1 MLFRHR
7 WRESAAAGRMGR
19 PPPGRHARIGASD
32 QLLRPMS
39 LESLTASFRLDRSR
53 SAASQVYEHLREAI
67 VTLALEPGT
76 SLSRTQVAEALDLS
90 PMPVRDALS
99 RLEKEGLVEIFP
111 QHLTRVRAIDLD
123 SARQAH
129 VLRLS
134 VELEIVHGLAGQRS
148 AEIDKLLM
156 GAVIKQRACLE
167 ADDIGGFIL
176 FDQEFHKT
184 MYQAAQLMSV
194 WHMIRGASGN
204 LDRLRRLHVPVNG
217 KAQAVLEEHTGI
229 AQAIAAGDAAGAQQ
243 WVRRH
248 LSGTLTELD
257 SLRARYPDY
266 ILPMADFTE
275 RAPA

>member
-1 MLFRHR
+1 MT
-7 WRESAAAGRMGR
+7 
-19 PPPGRHARIGASD
+19 
-32 QLLRPMS
+32 
-39 LESLTASFRLDRSR
+39 LERLTATFRLDRSR
-53 SAASQVYEHLREAI
+53 SAASQVYDHLREMI

-76 SLSRTQVAEALDLS
+76 SLSRTQVAEALELS

-134 VELEIVHGLAGQRS
+134 VELEIVHGLAKAGDPVT
-148 AEIDKLLM
+148 AKLLQA
-156 GAVIKQRACLE
+156 AVIKQSACLE
-167 ADDIGGFIL
+167 ADDLGGFIL

-184 MYQAAQLMSV
+184 MYEAAQLMTI

-204 LDRLRRLHVPVNG
+204 LDRLRRLHVPLNG

-229 AQAIAAGDAAGAQQ
+229 AQAIAAGDAAGAQA
-243 WVRRH
+243 WLRRH

-257 SLRARYPDY
+257 SLRARYPDF
-266 ILPMADFTE
+266 ILPMADFTA
-275 RAPA
+275 RADG

>member
-1 MLFRHR
+1 
-7 WRESAAAGRMGR
+7 
-19 PPPGRHARIGASD
+19 
-32 QLLRPMS
+32 MS
-39 LESLTASFRLDRSR
+39 LESLSASFRLDRSR
-53 SAASQVYEHLREAI
+53 SAASQVYEHLRELI

-76 SLSRTQVAEALDLS
+76 PLSRTQVAEALDLS

-134 VELEIVHGLAGQRS
+134 VELEIVHGLAAARD
-148 AEIDKLLM
+148 ADVVKLLRA
-156 GAVIKQRACLE
+156 AVIKQRACLA
-167 ADDIGGFIL
+167 ADDLGGFIL

-184 MYQAAQLMSV
+184 MYGAAQLMTV

-217 KAQAVLEEHTGI
+217 KAQAVLEEHAGI
-229 AQAIAAGDAAGAQQ
+229 AGAIAAGDAAAAQV

-248 LSGTLTELD
+248 LSNTLTELD

-266 ILPMADFTE
+266 LLPMADFAG
-275 RAPA
+275 RPPA

>member
-1 MLFRHR
+1 
-7 WRESAAAGRMGR
+7 
-19 PPPGRHARIGASD
+19 
-32 QLLRPMS
+32 MS

-134 VELEIVHGLAGQRS
+134 VELEIVHGLASTRS
-148 AEIDKLLM
+148 ADIDKLLM
-156 GAVIKQRACLE
+156 GAVIKQRACLQ

-184 MYQAAQLMSV
+184 MYHAAQLMSV

-217 KAQAVLEEHTGI
+217 KAQTVLEEHTGI
-229 AQAIAAGDAAGAQQ
+229 AQAIAAGDPAGAQQ

-257 SLRARYPDY
+257 SLRERYPDY
-266 ILPMADFTE
+266 ILPMADFTD
-275 RAPA
+275 RAPVKA

>member
-1 MLFRHR
+1 
-7 WRESAAAGRMGR
+7 
-19 PPPGRHARIGASD
+19 
-32 QLLRPMS
+32 MS
-39 LESLTASFRLDRSR
+39 LESLSASFRLDRSR
-53 SAASQVYEHLREAI
+53 SAASQVYEHLRELI

-76 SLSRTQVAEALDLS
+76 PLSRTQVAECLDLS

-134 VELEIVHGLAGQRS
+134 VELEIVYGLAKKADAQIAKS
-148 AEIDKLLM
+148 LLA
-156 GAVIKQRACLE
+156 AVTKQRACLE
-167 ADDIGGFIL
+167 ADDLGGFIL

-184 MYQAAQLMSV
+184 MYGAAQLMSV

-204 LDRLRRLHVPVNG
+204 LDRLRRLHVPING
-217 KAQAVLEEHTGI
+217 KAQAVLEEHAGI
-229 AQAIAAGDAAGAQQ
+229 ARAIGEGDPAGAQV

-248 LSGTLTELD
+248 LSGTLTELN
-257 SLRARYPDY
+257 SLRERYPDY
-266 ILPMADFTE
+266 ILPMSDFID
-275 RAPA
+275 RVPA

>member
-1 MLFRHR
+1 MRPDSL
-7 WRESAAAGRMGR
+7 SA
-19 PPPGRHARIGASD
+19 
-32 QLLRPMS
+32 
-39 LESLTASFRLDRSR
+39 TFRLDRSR
-53 SAASQVYEHLREAI
+53 SAASQVYEHLRELI

-76 SLSRTQVAEALDLS
+76 TLSRTQVAESLDLS

-123 SARQAH
+123 SARQIH

-134 VELEIVHGLAGQRS
+134 VELEIVRGLAKQPD
-148 AEIDKLLM
+148 AAVVKLLQA
-156 GAVIKQRACLE
+156 AVTKQRACLE
-167 ADDIGGFIL
+167 VEDLGGFIM

-184 MYQAAQLMSV
+184 MYEAAKLMSV

-217 KAQAVLEEHTGI
+217 KAQSVLEQHAGI
-229 AQAIAAGDAAGAQQ
+229 AQAIAEGDSAGAQK

-248 LSGTLTELD
+248 LSGTLAELN
-257 SLRARYPDY
+257 SLRERYPDY
-266 ILPMADFTE
+266 ILPISDF
-275 RAPA
+275 RR

>member
-1 MLFRHR
+1 
-7 WRESAAAGRMGR
+7 
-19 PPPGRHARIGASD
+19 
-32 QLLRPMS
+32 MS
-39 LESLTASFRLDRSR
+39 LESLSASFRLDRAR
-53 SAASQVYEHLREAI
+53 SAASQVYDHLRELI

-76 SLSRTQVAEALDLS
+76 PLSRTQVAEALELS

-134 VELEIVHGLAGQRS
+134 VELEIVHGLATARDAAIVQRLR
-148 AEIDKLLM
+148 A
-156 GAVIKQRACLE
+156 AVIKQRACLA
-167 ADDIGGFIL
+167 ADDLGGFIL

-184 MYQAAQLMSV
+184 LYSAAQLMTV

-204 LDRLRRLHVPVNG
+204 LDRLRRLHVPLNG
-217 KAQAVLEEHTGI
+217 KAQAVLEEHDGI
-229 AQAIAAGDAAGAQQ
+229 ATAIAEGDPAAAQV

-248 LSGTLTELD
+248 LSGTLAELD
-257 SLRARYPDY
+257 SLRERYPDY
-266 ILPMADFTE
+266 ILPMADFTD